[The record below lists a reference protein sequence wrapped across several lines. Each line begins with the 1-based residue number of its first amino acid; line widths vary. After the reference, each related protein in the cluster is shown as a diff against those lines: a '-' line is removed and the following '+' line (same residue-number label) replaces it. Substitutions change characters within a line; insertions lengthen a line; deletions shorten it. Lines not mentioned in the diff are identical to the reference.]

1 MSSAEPHSAAYFG
14 AGRDFWWNLDQLELC
29 ARRIGLDGVGSV
41 LDVGAGVGH
50 WSRLLANVLPP
61 AATLVGVDRERRW
74 VEEATARA
82 EAAGLGERFSYRQA
96 PVEQLPF
103 EDASFDLVT
112 CQTLLIHVPDPRA
125 ALAEMARVAK
135 PGGLLVVSE
144 PNNRALNLLGTSLRA
159 HARAGEWLDV
169 TRFYLICEQGKIAL
183 GEGDSSLG
191 DLLPGLMDEAGLEG
205 IQTYQSDKVSMMLPP
220 YATEEQRALAQ
231 ESAVAAERGAFG
243 WTREEAWRYYEA
255 GGGDAT
261 EFDAA
266 WARRVAENRA
276 EVDAIAAGAYNAAG
290 GQILYLVSGRRPPT

>member
-1 MSSAEPHSAAYFG
+1 VTEGQHSAAYFG
-14 AGRDFWWNLDQLELC
+14 PIRDFWWNSDHLELC
-29 ARRIGLDGVGSV
+29 ARRLGLERVRSV
-41 LDVGAGVGH
+41 LDVGSGVGH
-50 WSRLLANVLPP
+50 WGRLLARVLPGQ
-61 AATLVGVDRERRW
+61 ATVTGVDQEPGW
-74 VEEATARA
+74 VEEAGRRAAADGLGDRFEYREARA
-82 EAAGLGERFSYRQA
+82 EE
-96 PVEQLPF
+96 LPF
-103 EDASFDLVT
+103 DDASFDLVT

-191 DLLPGLMDEAGLEG
+191 DLLPGLMNEAGLEG